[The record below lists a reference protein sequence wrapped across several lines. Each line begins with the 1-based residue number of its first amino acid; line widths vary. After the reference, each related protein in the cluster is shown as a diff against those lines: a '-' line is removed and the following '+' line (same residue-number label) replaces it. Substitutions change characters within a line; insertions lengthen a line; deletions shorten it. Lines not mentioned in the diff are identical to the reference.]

1 MMISWTIVHYVIERI
16 HLFHYVLNL
25 QAYPYSTSY
34 IQANRKIYMKNS
46 NTIYCFLTF
55 SYWLLVW
62 FDELRFY
69 VYGNGVILVLN
80 NRVYYNVQ
88 NCLWCDSFAS
98 MSREKGIGEWWIIIF
113 VTLFLFKN
121 YNLALEYLSNKQG
134 ERRHCYFITLVAKF
148 YNIFSLSLA

>member
-1 MMISWTIVHYVIERI
+1 MISWTIGHYVIEMI
-16 HLFHYVLNL
+16 HLLYNVLNL
-25 QAYPYSTSY
+25 QAHHM
-34 IQANRKIYMKNS
+34 IKQIFGKIYMKKS
-46 NTIYCFLTF
+46 KAIYCFLTF

-69 VYGNGVILVLN
+69 GNGVILVFN
-80 NRVYYNVQ
+80 MSRVLQCAKLFAVWQFCVNVQ
-88 NCLWCDSFAS
+88 GNRDRWMVDYLL
-98 MSREKGIGEWWIIIF
+98 
-113 VTLFLFKN
+113 TLFLFKN

>member
-1 MMISWTIVHYVIERI
+1 MMISWTIWHYVIEMI
-16 HLFHYVLNL
+16 HLFYHVLNL

-69 VYGNGVILVLN
+69 GNGVILVLN
-80 NRVYYNVQ
+80 KSCVLQCAKLFAVWQFCVNVQ
-88 NCLWCDSFAS
+88 GTRDRWMVDYFL
-98 MSREKGIGEWWIIIF
+98 
-113 VTLFLFKN
+113 TLFLFKN